1 MSLDPPPVPAYAAI
15 VAMARNR
22 AIGIGGKIPWHLPG
36 DLRFFKQTTIG
47 AIVLMGRRTFES
59 IGHPLPGREN
69 WVLTR
74 SVPQIPGAR
83 IFSSVAELP
92 YADPLGRTIYVIGGA
107 EIYSALAPCCAELLI
122 TEVPLEPEADT
133 FLPPIESRYPKN
145 EIIFS
150 APEFLIRR
158 YHF

>member
-36 DLRFFKQTTIG
+36 DLRFFKQTTTG

-59 IGHPLPGREN
+59 IGRPLPGREN

-74 SVPQIPGAR
+74 SVRQIPGAR

-92 YADPLGRTIYVIGGA
+92 EADPLGRTIYVIGGA
-107 EIYSALAPCCAELLI
+107 EIYSVLAPRCSELLI

-145 EIIFS
+145 EILLSTPHFQ
-150 APEFLIRR
+150 IRR
-158 YHF
+158 FHF